1 MIVHACQIAPTLIS
15 SDFYEA
21 SSNHDSENKPTKPTC
36 LQRQT
41 KDVLL
46 NLKGSTFLPL
56 ANERQTLFHKLNT
69 VASPHLK
76 GVASLKAGVS
86 LQSSVLTYKDSRWP
100 LILGI

>member
-46 NLKGSTFLPL
+46 NLKESTFLPL
-56 ANERQTLFHKLNT
+56 ANERQSKTQ
-69 VASPHLK
+69 SPVLTFK

-86 LQSSVLTYKDSRWP
+86 LQSSVLTYKNSRWP